1 MILASLIY
9 LVFLFALVYFIVK
22 IGLVITTYVMTPRD
36 VKDQPNDVLV
46 DYWSLS
52 LRDVFRVYDGLRD
65 ARNARTTARHAPQTT
80 PVSEPLNKEKAAP

>member
-9 LVFLFALVYFIVK
+9 LVFLFALAYFIVK

-46 DYWSLS
+46 DYWNQS
-52 LRDVFRVYDGLRD
+52 LRDVFRVYSGMRD
-65 ARNARTTARHAPQTT
+65 ARHAPQTT